1 MIFDEVR
8 EILAEQL
15 DVDKDS
21 IEMNSKLAED
31 LGADSLDAI
40 DIVMTI
46 EDQYVI
52 EVPDENIENMKTV
65 EDIVSFIE
73 SNTDANWYKQ

>member
-46 EDQYVI
+46 EDQYAI

-73 SNTDANWYKQ
+73 SNTEAN